1 MTYRLVPLAVI
12 LLAGCASTVTP
23 QYDMQFGEAVRQARL
38 RQTLNPAASAAP
50 AQPLGLDGKVAE
62 EAMNLYRNS
71 FKAPPPVVNVINIGG
86 SVGGGGSR

>member
-1 MTYRLVPLAVI
+1 MTYRLVPLAAV

-86 SVGGGGSR
+86 SVGGGSQ

>member
-1 MTYRLVPLAVI
+1 MTYRLVPIVAVI
-12 LLAGCASTVTP
+12 LAGCASSPTP

-38 RQTLNPAASAAP
+38 RQTLNPAASAAT

-62 EAMNLYRNS
+62 EAMKLYRDS